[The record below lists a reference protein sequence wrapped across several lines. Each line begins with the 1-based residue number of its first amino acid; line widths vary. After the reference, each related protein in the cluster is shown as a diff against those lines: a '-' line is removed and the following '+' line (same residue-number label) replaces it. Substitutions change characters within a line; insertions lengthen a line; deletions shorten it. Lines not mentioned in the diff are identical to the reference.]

1 MKTFEEVIELWKDFE
16 SRATAKRSTQ
26 INRIKE
32 DRTFLSGN
40 QWDNTDTRLIASN
53 RPRRTINVLANSV
66 NSTVNGY
73 ANYPY
78 KWYSD
83 SQEVDEAA
91 DAFLKYGSNG
101 RAAYDV
107 LFSSVAFGLGYFA
120 LGSET
125 VYDEVGNP
133 VEIPALYSVDRV
145 ENILFDADSIEIDG
159 RDAVEAGILEF
170 RSKNYIEAKY
180 GEEWVTPKG
189 VRALVNVTDNKNPD
203 AMCIVTYFRVEDGK
217 CSVYRMLNDK
227 FLDEPT
233 KLDISRVPVF
243 PCYGER
249 SFDGDDVVWEGLVR
263 KGAPIQK
270 IINYA
275 FTQLAERLAIAPKP
289 IILTTPEA
297 VEGYDDGYRNISN
310 NLNPLLL
317 WNEKSDDGKREFP
330 KPERFD
336 NQVEFGDITGIIS
349 ANLELLSTIT
359 GVDAKGL
366 IEGAPQVTAT
376 EVIYNEKQTTQTIRH
391 FFANLRDTFKAV
403 GETVLKLMG
412 YGDNTLDVIQG
423 PNEYMEKQVARQE
436 LIQLAGI
443 VPEQDK
449 MKLVDGILLSHNDN
463 PILRNV
469 FGAIHAA
476 PQPTAMEAEAFNTI
490 ELMKEAIVEKDQQ
503 IADLQKQLEQWQ
515 TQSNEND
522 KEINYKLAELD
533 IKHRQEME
541 KLQFKAALNSAD
553 AETRIQQQE
562 LKHQDEL
569 ESIAFKAELDSEDKA
584 ADRQADAILAGMEIE
599 KEGIAMNIQR
609 IKAAAEQT
617 KAVAGMIKPEVKYED

>member
-1 MKTFEEVIELWKDFE
+1 MKTFDEVIELWKDFE

-26 INRIKE
+26 INRIKD

-40 QWDNTDTRLIASN
+40 QWDNDDTRLIAAN
-53 RPRRTINVLANSV
+53 RPRRTINVLSNAV
-66 NSTVNGY
+66 NSTANSY
-73 ANYPY
+73 ATYPY

-83 SQEVDEAA
+83 NQEVDAAA
-91 DAFLKYGSNG
+91 DAFLKNGSNN

-107 LFSSVAFGLGYFA
+107 LFSEVAFGLGYFA

-125 VYDEVGNP
+125 IIDEMGNE
-133 VEIPALYSVDRV
+133 VEVPALYSVDKI
-145 ENILFDADSIEIDG
+145 ENILFDPDSIEVDG
-159 RDAVEAGILEF
+159 HDAIEAGILEF

-180 GEEWVTPKG
+180 GDEWVTPKG
-189 VRALVNVTDNKNPD
+189 VKPIVNVTDNKNPD
-203 AMCIVTYFRVEDGK
+203 TMCIVTYFRVEDGK

-233 KLDISRVPVF
+233 QLDISRTPIFPV
-243 PCYGER
+243 YGER
-249 SFDGDDVVWEGLVR
+249 TWDGDEVIYQGLVR

-270 IINYA
+270 ILNYA
-275 FTQLAERLAIAPKP
+275 FTQLAERMAIAPKP

-317 WNEKSDDGKREFP
+317 WNEKSADGKREFP

-336 NQVEFGDITGIIS
+336 NQIQFGDITGIIS

-366 IEGAPQVTAT
+366 IEGTPQVTAT
-376 EVIYNEKQTTQTIRH
+376 EVIYNERQTTQTIAH
-391 FFANLRDTFKAV
+391 YYANLRDTFKSV

-412 YGDNTLDVIQG
+412 YGEVNLDVIQG
-423 PNEYMEKQVARQE
+423 PSEYMEKQVARQE
-436 LIQLAGI
+436 LISLAAL
-443 VPEQDK
+443 VPETEK

-476 PQPTAMEAEAFNTI
+476 PQPTAMEAEAFETI
-490 ELMKEAIVEKDQQ
+490 EQMKQAIMDKDKQ
-503 IADLQKQLEQWQ
+503 IQELQEQVKQWQ
-515 TQSNEND
+515 DYSDD
-522 KEINYKLAELD
+522 KDKNIQADIVKLQMQHQQKLETMAFQAELD
-533 IKHRQEME
+533 AGK
-541 KLQFKAALNSAD
+541 D
-553 AETRIQQQE
+553 AGQ
-562 LKHQDEL
+562 
-569 ESIAFKAELDSEDKA
+569 AE
-584 ADRQADAILAGMEIE
+584 ADAISKQMELE
-599 KEGIAMNIQR
+599 KQAVELDAAKVKADSEKVKASAEIARTVMGGVNENQS
-609 IKAAAEQT
+609 QL
-617 KAVAGMIKPEVKYED
+617 